1 MILTVSRE
9 LSMILC
15 IFTFGFDLIF
25 SILETGFK
33 DKRTGYL
40 VLFVFM
46 IMRHKYF

>member
-15 IFTFGFDLIF
+15 IFAFGF
-25 SILETGFK
+25 LETGFK

-40 VLFVFM
+40 VLFGFM
-46 IMRHKYF
+46 IMPHKYF